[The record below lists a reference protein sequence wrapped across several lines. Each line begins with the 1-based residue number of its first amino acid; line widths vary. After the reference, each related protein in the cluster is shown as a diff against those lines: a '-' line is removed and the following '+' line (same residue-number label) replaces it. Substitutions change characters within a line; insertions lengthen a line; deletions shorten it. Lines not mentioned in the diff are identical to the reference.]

1 MKRYDGS
8 LTKLKGILK
17 LKQVI
22 SIISQLS
29 LALMEAFYIYGFV
42 HQDISLGNI
51 LFKIKSVSQT
61 IEYKLMD
68 NRSIK
73 IDFARNDLI
82 PIISDYDK
90 TESFNKEIYDK
101 YSTEPMKSLLKGFG
115 QTRIL
120 FDSLSGA
127 IQNSMLLLQDND
139 DNYDI
144 KKNIY
149 NFITS
154 PDYEMYYR
162 WTFKSLKDYVYDSE
176 QKSYK
181 QMINETYTVFQTFMN
196 KIMKI
201 LNKNNNYI
209 FIPIPPDDF

>member
-1 MKRYDGS
+1 
-8 LTKLKGILK
+8 
-17 LKQVI
+17 
-22 SIISQLS
+22 
-29 LALMEAFYIYGFV
+29 
-42 HQDISLGNI
+42 
-51 LFKIKSVSQT
+51 
-61 IEYKLMD
+61 
-68 NRSIK
+68 
-73 IDFARNDLI
+73 
-82 PIISDYDK
+82 
-90 TESFNKEIYDK
+90 
-101 YSTEPMKSLLKGFG
+101 
-115 QTRIL
+115 
-120 FDSLSGA
+120 
-127 IQNSMLLLQDND
+127 MLLLQDND

-154 PDYEMYYR
+154 PDYEMYYIR
-162 WTFKSLKDYVYDSE
+162 TFKSLKDYVYDSE